1 MFTAYVNIGH
11 TVNMPKPDAK
21 PTISPWILRLLR
33 AIPGIQVALGERD
46 GSARTRIEV
55 RAGHGPS
62 VGFVVL
68 EERLVSEEHAR
79 ALLESRGDAESNWLI
94 ATTSLAPRTR
104 TLLRDAEMSWIERES
119 GRCRL
124 YGPGLLVDVIAGSES
139 DEHGSTQPR
148 ERTAKLPSRL
158 RDKSGLIAEALL
170 QRDQSDSVS
179 LGELAETTGVSRGLV
194 SRLFARL
201 TDLEILETHGQPPRR
216 YWTLNDAGA
225 LLDRWAAEERAIPDE
240 VTGLSVWSRT
250 PDHLLDRLVALGATQ
265 FPYSLGGVAAA
276 NLYAPTLS
284 VTPQADVWIP
294 ADIPAAEMAK
304 ALGGEVVQSGAN
316 VRILQAAGDTAF
328 RLSQTLPAAYV
339 RGRGLTVV
347 SPYRAYVEARKS
359 VGRGPDAADAL
370 RQVLRLTRI
379 NASEL
384 RGG

>member
-1 MFTAYVNIGH
+1 
-11 TVNMPKPDAK
+11 
-21 PTISPWILRLLR
+21 
-33 AIPGIQVALGERD
+33 
-46 GSARTRIEV
+46 
-55 RAGHGPS
+55 

-68 EERLVSEEHAR
+68 EKRLVSEEHAR
-79 ALLESRGDAESNWLI
+79 ALLESRGDAEFKWLI

-104 TLLRDAEMSWIERES
+104 TLLRDAEMSWVERES

-124 YGPGLLVDVIAGSES
+124 YGPGLLVDVVAGSES
-139 DEHGSTQPR
+139 DELGGTQPR
-148 ERTAKLPSRL
+148 ERTAKPPSRL

-170 QRDQSDSVS
+170 QRDQSDPVS
-179 LGELAETTGVSRGLV
+179 LGELAETTGISRGLV

-265 FPYSLGGVAAA
+265 FPCSLGGVAAA

-316 VRILQAAGDTAF
+316 VRVLQTAGDTAF

-339 RGRGLTVV
+339 RGRDLTVV

-379 NASEL
+379 SASEL
-384 RGG
+384 RRG